1 LGLRF
6 SIGAVMFDSKQIRGL
21 TSLSMTRRHPTL
33 ASLLLVLP
41 LLLLPLQ
48 GHARMAPADAAMP
61 CATGQYGMH
70 DTEAVSAGQADHQL
84 CDAGSPCG
92 TECQNCAGCS
102 HIQAGIAIM
111 LQAPPPRQVPAGYLL
126 SAGQAYTSITL
137 FTDHPPPRIG

>member
-1 LGLRF
+1 
-6 SIGAVMFDSKQIRGL
+6 
-21 TSLSMTRRHPTL
+21 MTRRHPIL
-33 ASLLLVLP
+33 ASLLILP

-48 GHARMAPADAAMP
+48 GYARMVSADAAMP
-61 CATGQYGMH
+61 CATEQHGMH
-70 DTEAVSAGQADHQL
+70 GTEAASAGQTDHHL
-84 CDAGSPCG
+84 CDSGSPCG